1 MWRNQERM
9 RIKQYIETIRRMD
22 WLLFGA
28 MAALAVA
35 SVFFIY
41 SATYSG
47 PGSAAAHHDRLPMYQ
62 MQIIWFAVGLL
73 VYLVSALVDY
83 RLICQWATV
92 WYVIAL
98 GLLVVVLVAGVKIY
112 GARRWLGWHGF
123 GIQPAEIAKLAT
135 LIAISY
141 YLFHHTLESRR
152 NLNTVWVALAMTG
165 VPLVLIMLEPDLGS
179 ALVLLPICFGL
190 MFVAGVRMKHLVL
203 AAALGIILAA
213 VGLPVMW
220 KLKQH
225 KTGGK
230 NYQQERLTVFVHRD
244 YDPLG
249 AGWNLNQS
257 LIAVGS
263 GGMSGKGYLQGTQ
276 NLLGYLPRSVTPN
289 DFLFSV
295 IAEEE
300 GFIGSLGVIGLYAVL
315 LFSGLRIAANA
326 RDRLGM
332 LLATGVVVM
341 LFFHIFINVG
351 MTIGLMPVT
360 GLPLPLL
367 SYGGSFVLASMTALG
382 LLQNVWIHRRIY

>member
-1 MWRNQERM
+1 
-9 RIKQYIETIRRMD
+9 
-22 WLLFGA
+22 
-28 MAALAVA
+28 
-35 SVFFIY
+35 
-41 SATYSG
+41 
-47 PGSAAAHHDRLPMYQ
+47 
-62 MQIIWFAVGLL
+62 L
-73 VYLVSALVDY
+73 V
-83 RLICQWATV
+83 
-92 WYVIAL
+92 
-98 GLLVVVLVAGVKIY
+98 
-112 GARRWLGWHGF
+112 
-123 GIQPAEIAKLAT
+123 
-135 LIAISY
+135 AISY

-152 NLNTVWVALAMTG
+152 NLNTVWIALAMTG

-179 ALVLLPICFGL
+179 AIVLLPICFGL
-190 MFVAGVRMKHLVL
+190 MFVAGMRMKHLIL
-203 AAALGIILAA
+203 AAALGIIAAA

-300 GFIGSLGVIGLYAVL
+300 GFIGSLVVIGLYAVL

-332 LLATGVVVM
+332 LLAAGVVVM

>member
-1 MWRNQERM
+1 MLINRYLDM
-9 RIKQYIETIRRMD
+9 IKRMD
-22 WLLFGA
+22 WVLFSA
-28 MAALAVA
+28 MVALAVG

-41 SATYSG
+41 SASYSVSG
-47 PGSAAAHHDRLPMYQ
+47 PTATHHGRLPIYQ
-62 MQIIWFAVGLL
+62 MQMVWFGVGLL
-73 VYLVSALVDY
+73 VYLASALVDY

-92 WYVIAL
+92 WYVFAL
-98 GLLVVVLVAGVKIY
+98 GLLVLVLVAGVKVY
-112 GARRWLGWHGF
+112 GARRWLGFGSF

-135 LIAISY
+135 LVAISY
-141 YLFHHTLESRR
+141 YLFHRTLETRR
-152 NLNTVWVALAMTG
+152 QLSTVWVALLVAG

-190 MFVAGVRMKHLVL
+190 LLVAGVRVKHLVL
-203 AAALGIILAA
+203 VITLGLVLAPFA
-213 VGLPVMW
+213 WLHM
-220 KLKQH
+220 KD
-225 KTGGK
+225 
-230 NYQQERLTVFVHRD
+230 YQRDRLTVFLHPNK
-244 YDPLG
+244 DPLG
-249 AGWNLNQS
+249 VGWNLNQS
-257 LIAVGS
+257 LISVGS
-263 GGMSGKGYLQGTQ
+263 GGWSGKGYLQGTQ
-276 NLLGYLPRSVTPN
+276 NLLGYLPSTVAPN

-295 IAEEE
+295 IAEEK
-300 GFIGSLGVIGLYAVL
+300 GFTGSLGVVGLYAVI

-382 LLQNVWIHRRIY
+382 LLQNVWIHRRVY

>member
-1 MWRNQERM
+1 MK
-9 RIKQYIETIRRMD
+9 IKYYIELVRRMD
-22 WLLFGA
+22 WLLFCA
-28 MAALAVA
+28 MLALAFA
-35 SVFFIY
+35 SVLFIY
-41 SATYSG
+41 SALYHG
-47 PGSAAAHHDRLPMYQ
+47 PGQPIEDFYKKQ
-62 MQIIWFAVGLL
+62 MVWFVVGLV
-73 VYLVSALVDY
+73 VYLAAALVDY

-92 WYVIAL
+92 WYVAAIGSL
-98 GLLVVVLVAGVKIY
+98 VLVLMTGQMRS
-112 GARRWLGWHGF
+112 GARRWLF

-135 LIAISY
+135 ILTVSY
-141 YLFHHTLESRR
+141 YLFHHTLQTRR
-152 NLNTVWVALAMTG
+152 QWKTVWVTVAMMG
-165 VPLVLIMLEPDLGS
+165 APFVLIMFEPDLGS
-179 ALVLLPICFGL
+179 ALVLIPICFGL
-190 MFVAGVRMKHLVL
+190 MFVAGVRVKHLAL
-203 AAALGIILAA
+203 AAALGIVLAG
-213 VGLPVMW
+213 VGLPIMW
-220 KLKQH
+220 KLKENR
-225 KTGGK
+225 TGRRS
-230 NYQQERLTVFVHRD
+230 YQKDRLTVFFHHD
-244 YDPLG
+244 YDLTG

-263 GGMSGKGYLQGTQ
+263 GGMTGKGYLQGTQ
-276 NLLGYLPRSVTPN
+276 NLLGYLPRKVTKN

-300 GFIGSLGVIGLYAVL
+300 GFIGSVVIILLYAVL

>member
-1 MWRNQERM
+1 MP
-9 RIKQYIETIRRMD
+9 IKRYLQLIKRMD

-28 MAALAVA
+28 MVALAVA

-41 SATYSG
+41 SASYSG
-47 PGSAAAHHDRLPMYQ
+47 PGLPMRSLYKMQ
-62 MQIIWFAVGLL
+62 MVWFGVGLL
-73 VYLVSALVDY
+73 VYLAAALVDY

-92 WYVIAL
+92 WYVIAV
-98 GLLVVVLVAGVKIY
+98 GLLVLVLVSGVKVY
-112 GARRWLGWHGF
+112 GARRWLGLGSF

-135 LIAISY
+135 LVAISY

-152 NLNTVWVALAMTG
+152 ELSTVWVVLAMTG
-165 VPLVLIMLEPDLGS
+165 APLVLIMLEPDLGS

-190 MFVAGVRMKHLVL
+190 MFAAGVRVKHLVL
-203 AAALGIILAA
+203 ATVLGCGSRGHWACRD
-213 VGLPVMW
+213 VEDEGNQDGPKELPE
-220 KLKQH
+220 
-225 KTGGK
+225 G
-230 NYQQERLTVFVHRD
+230 RLTVYVHHD

-263 GGMSGKGYLQGTQ
+263 GGMTGKGYLQGTQ

-289 DFLFSV
+289 DFSV
-295 IAEEE
+295 QRDCRRE
-300 GFIGSLGVIGLYAVL
+300 GFVGSLAVIGLYAVL

>member
-1 MWRNQERM
+1 MQ
-9 RIKQYIETIRRMD
+9 IKRSLEMIKRMD
-22 WLLFGA
+22 WLLFGT
-28 MAALAVA
+28 MATLAVV
-35 SVFFIY
+35 SVLFVY
-41 SATYSG
+41 SASYR
-47 PGSAAAHHDRLPMYQ
+47 PPPQPMPNFYKMQAA
-62 MQIIWFAVGLL
+62 WFIAGLL
-73 VYLVSALVDY
+73 LYLAVALVDY
-83 RLICQWATV
+83 RLICQWATI
-92 WYVIAL
+92 WYAAAL
-98 GLLVVVLVAGVKIY
+98 GLLLLVLIDGIKVY

-123 GIQPAEIAKLAT
+123 GIQPAETAKLAT
-135 LIAISY
+135 LVAISY
-141 YLFHHTLESRR
+141 YLFHRTRESRR
-152 NLNTVWVALAMTG
+152 QSSIVWVALAMMG
-165 VPLVLIMLEPDLGS
+165 APFVLILLEPDLGS
-179 ALVLLPICFGL
+179 AVVLIPICFGL
-190 MFVAGVRMKHLVL
+190 MFVAGVHMKHLVT
-203 AAALGIILAA
+203 AAA
-213 VGLPVMW
+213 VGIVLVAIGLPIMW
-220 KLKQH
+220 KLKEHRAGQR
-225 KTGGK
+225 
-230 NYQQERLTVFVHRD
+230 NYQKDRITVFLHPD

-257 LIAVGS
+257 IIAVGS
-263 GGMSGKGYLQGTQ
+263 GGFSGKGYLQGTQ

-300 GFIGSLGVIGLYAVL
+300 GFVGSLIVIALYAVL

-360 GLPLPLL
+360 GVPLPLL